1 MERRASKHFC
11 IGIANYRYN
20 YWTLSQGLSHCLDK
34 ESKTTQFALL
44 SDSLSHSPRP
54 RAPTAEM
61 PPPSQRRRR
70 TANPADE
77 DDDEPRRR
85 QTRRND
91 SDDDAEESAH
101 DEEGDMSM
109 AGADGSDEQQLVKK
123 LVRYALA
130 CEYARLPIKRDGIRE
145 KVLGNNGRSF
155 KRVFDGAQHHL
166 RQVFGME
173 LSELPSR
180 EKRTLKEKQSEIFP
194 WPPAP
199 IAFY

>member
-1 MERRASKHFC
+1 
-11 IGIANYRYN
+11 
-20 YWTLSQGLSHCLDK
+20 
-34 ESKTTQFALL
+34 
-44 SDSLSHSPRP
+44 
-54 RAPTAEM
+54 M
-61 PPPSQRRRR
+61 PPPTQRRRR
-70 TANPADE
+70 TANPGDE

-85 QTRRND
+85 QARRNE

-101 DEEGDMSM
+101 DEEGDVSM
-109 AGADGSDEQQLVKK
+109 TGADGGDEEQLVKK

-166 RQVFGME
+166 RHVFGME

-180 EKRTLKEKQSEIFP
+180 EKRTLKEKQSKISP
-194 WPPAP
+194 WIRPTNA
-199 IAFY
+199 IC